1 VNLNLNRTQNNSQN
15 VPQQNSHLN
24 NTINSFNPLHD
35 LDFASFS
42 GQRPQTNNNGQ
53 QNAQQAQENVPSQI
67 P

>member
-1 VNLNLNRTQNNSQN
+1 